1 MGRVLGVCESVKALN
16 EWRRVAAVCDR
27 RLRRC
32 LVLIALAAASS
43 VATAGDD
50 LAALQMRAAELHLA
64 DSPEWR
70 ALGHYEDNWLA
81 SGVHSTV
88 ASDTF
93 FVAPDGRHE
102 PSAELNATLAALLS
116 GQKIGEREMPAACRY
131 PARRKF
137 LVASLSIA
145 PSRLASFECPKYDQ
159 WRAALS
165 PERISLVFP
174 TAFPNSPSSM
184 FGHTLL
190 RIDSSRRRRG
200 TELLAYAVNFAAAAG
215 DDAQGLAF
223 AWKGLT
229 GGYPGIFG
237 LFPYYEKVKQYAW
250 IEHRDVWSY
259 PLDLKPAEIDR
270 LVDHLWEMDGV
281 RFGYYFLSKNCSY
294 QLLSLL
300 EVARPSLMLTDQYSW
315 YAIPADTIR
324 TLADVPDLMAP
335 PTFRP
340 SLETTLRWQAQQLPP
355 EQRDLAVAVA
365 ADDVPLDSQ
374 SLASLAPADRAAVLE
389 VGHDYLYYQLQSEPE
404 TAAADQ
410 AHANAILLARSRIA
424 RPSPFA
430 AVPAPATPPDQGH
443 KTTRLNMSAIYE
455 DDDFSLGLRIRPA
468 YHDLLDNPGGY
479 TDGAEINF
487 LDLGLRADPEEGE
500 LRIDDLRILN
510 IVSLSPRSALF
521 KPVSFQFDTGLRRRP
536 STAVFTDAPNNLGF
550 YFQGGPG
557 LAWGSDDLMGYAF
570 GLGSIDAGSALEPGY
585 ALGAGGSLGVL
596 ARPLAGVQLKFEAGT
611 LEYVAGDN
619 GHYRWAK
626 AEQQFPLTRGLALR
640 SEVGFEDTAVDDGL
654 RGVIGFN
661 VYF

>member
-1 MGRVLGVCESVKALN
+1 MPAL
-16 EWRRVAAVCDR
+16 RG
-27 RLRRC
+27 L
-32 LVLIALAAASS
+32 LAAGL
-43 VATAGDD
+43 VAVQACVG
-50 LAALQMRAAELHLA
+50 AAAAQATSGVLDTLKARAAEQQLA
-64 DSPEWR
+64 DTPEWR
-70 ALGHYEDNWLA
+70 ALIHYEHNRLA
-81 SGVHSTV
+81 AGVHSTV
-88 ASDTF
+88 ASDEF
-93 FVAPDGRHE
+93 FVSADGPHD
-102 PSAELNATLAALLS
+102 PAAELNATLAALVAGS
-116 GQKIGEREMPAACRY
+116 KIGERELPAACRFV
-131 PARRKF
+131 ARRKF
-137 LVASLSIA
+137 LVGALSIDPA
-145 PSRLASFECPKYDQ
+145 RLAPFDCPKYDQ

-165 PERISLVFP
+165 PEQISLVFP

-190 RIDSSRRRRG
+190 RIDSARRRRG

-259 PLDLKPAEIDR
+259 PLDLTDAEIER

-281 RFGYYFLSKNCSY
+281 RFDYYFLSKNCSY

-300 EVARPSLMLTDQYSW
+300 EVARPSLELTEQYDW

-324 TLADVPDLMAP
+324 TLADVPGLMDK

-340 SLETTLRWQAQQLPP
+340 SLETTLRWQADQLTP
-355 EQRDLAVAVA
+355 EQLDLAVAVA
-365 ADDVPLDSQ
+365 ADAVPLDSPR
-374 SLASLAPADRAAVLE
+374 LAALAPADRAAVLE
-389 VGHDYLYYQLQSEPE
+389 VGHDYLYYQLQSANESAE
-404 TAAADQ
+404 ADQ
-410 AHANAILLARSRIA
+410 AHANAILLARSRVA

-430 AVPAPATPPDQGH
+430 SVPAPATPPDQGH
-443 KTTRLNMSAIYE
+443 RTTRLNVSAIYA

-487 LDLGLRADPEEGE
+487 LDLGLRADPEQGE

-521 KPVSFQFDTGLRRRP
+521 KPVSFQLDTGLRRRP
-536 STAVFTDAPNNLGF
+536 SSAVFVDTPNNLGF

-557 LAWGSDDLMGYAF
+557 LAWGSDELLAYVF
-570 GLGSIDAGSALEPGY
+570 GLGSIDAGSALQPGY
-585 ALGAGGSLGVL
+585 ALGAGGSVGVL
-596 ARPLAGVQLKFEAGT
+596 ARPVSGVQLKFEAGA
-611 LEYVAGDN
+611 LEYVAGDD

-626 AEQQFPLTRGLALR
+626 AEQQFPVTRGLALR
-640 SEVGFEDTAVDDGL
+640 SEIGYEDTAVDDGL
-654 RGVIGFN
+654 RGVIGLN